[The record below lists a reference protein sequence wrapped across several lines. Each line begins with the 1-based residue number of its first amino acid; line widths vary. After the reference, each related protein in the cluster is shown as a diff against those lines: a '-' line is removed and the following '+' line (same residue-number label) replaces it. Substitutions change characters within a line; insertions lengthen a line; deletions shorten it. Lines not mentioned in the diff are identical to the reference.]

1 MKLLKSLFRK
11 SVEEAPAEII
21 PASEIISLPEMLLP
35 PVELPLW
42 LKQEEQLRDEG
53 VIYGLSGTAPDEKLK
68 MINATVDQSTA
79 SLEQLR
85 LELNEK
91 IGELNLSLEK
101 KSSQQQ
107 ELQARILHTL
117 STEPAEEHL
126 VRIGLGILLAT
137 AMCGA
142 NYYLIREGLQY
153 SFGASAP
160 WVAWGVF
167 LAGMFSVYHT
177 TALIH
182 GEEKVTW
189 RRALEEF
196 GMPFAASLFIFVQV
210 WPHLTWYK
218 ASAFL
223 LFTLFLFLISG
234 KMLLSS
240 ISLFKTHWHRFRKNQ
255 GLAQEKNEAK
265 TSWPQEIAKFERDM
279 ENIRIQ
285 KWKIVNTLN
294 EVEAQLQ
301 QVKAEGQIAT
311 NLFMS
316 EYNLAQE
323 YRGRLS
329 RGEIS
334 KILNK

>member
-11 SVEEAPAEII
+11 PLEVAPSEII
-21 PASEIISLPEMLLP
+21 PAPELTSLPEMLLP
-35 PVELPLW
+35 PVELPPW
-42 LKQEEQLRDEG
+42 LRQEEQLRDEG

-68 MINATVDQSTA
+68 MIQATVEQSSA
-79 SLEQLR
+79 GLEQLR
-85 LELNEK
+85 SELNEK
-91 IGELNLSLEK
+91 IGELNLLLEK
-101 KSSQQQ
+101 KSTHQQD
-107 ELQARILHTL
+107 LQVRIQNTLDTPHT
-117 STEPAEEHL
+117 EENL
-126 VRIGLGILLAT
+126 VRVGLGIVLGC

-142 NYYLIREGLQY
+142 NYFLIREGLNY
-153 SFGASAP
+153 SFGSSAP
-160 WVAWGVF
+160 WIAWGVF

-189 RRALEEF
+189 RRGLEEF
-196 GMPFAASLFIFVQV
+196 GMPFAASLFVVVQV
-210 WPHLTWYK
+210 WPHLPAYK
-218 ASAFL
+218 ASAFF
-223 LFTLFLFLISG
+223 LFTFFLFLIAG
-234 KMLLSS
+234 KILLSS
-240 ISLFKTHWHRFRKNQ
+240 ISLFKLHWQRFRKNQ
-255 GLAQEKNEAK
+255 AIDLDKENAKSTWPAEVEK
-265 TSWPQEIAKFERDM
+265 IERDM
-279 ENIRIQ
+279 EHIRVQ

-316 EYNLAQE
+316 EYKLAQE

-329 RGEIS
+329 GGEIA